1 MVVSPNQLEQVAAL
15 ISARFPE
22 YSYVHPQVFQI
33 TATVPANQSAG
44 VNTNASML
52 INGTAYTSFPVPQ
65 SWVVVI
71 KDMYITAL
79 SADPT
84 DAQVTIFK
92 NNNKTLAV
100 TDPLS
105 ANLASNPSRP
115 GLSAPYLYEPNS
127 SLQLPVAPVGAA
139 GTAVTTDTFFIS
151 TIIYDASYS

>member
-1 MVVSPNQLEQVAAL
+1 MAVTQTQLDQLNAL
-15 ISARFPE
+15 VGARFPE
-22 YSYVHPQVFQI
+22 YTYVHPQVFQI
-33 TATVPANQSAG
+33 SATIPANQAAG

-52 INGTAYTSFPVPQ
+52 INGSTYTSFPVPQ
-65 SWVVVI
+65 SWVLVI

-79 SADPT
+79 AADPT

-127 SLQLPVAPVGAA
+127 SLQLPTAPVGTA
-139 GTAVTTDTFFIS
+139 GTAITTDTFFIS
-151 TIIYDASYS
+151 TIIFDASYS